1 VSLKG
6 NIMNRMVRLC
16 GWLAVYA
23 AVIGGNSITARAQQ
37 TPDPHQVPVMDG
49 EAGPC
54 SVSFTVT
61 DEKGVPVYDARI
73 RVHIAYG
80 FGGFRR
86 LDLEAATNIDG
97 KTLIKGLPQ
106 KVKGGI
112 LYFHG
117 VQGRREGDATYDPAK
132 NCGGINSFI
141 VLKEDKPATD

>member
-1 VSLKG
+1 
-6 NIMNRMVRLC
+6 MNRGIHFWRWVS
-16 GWLAVYA
+16 AFV
-23 AVIGGNSITARAQQ
+23 VIMGVSGNLMTAHAQ

-61 DEKGVPVYDARI
+61 DEKGSPVYDARI

-86 LDLEAATNIDG
+86 LDLEAATNVDG
-97 KTLIKGLPQ
+97 KTLIKGLPR
-106 KVKGGI
+106 KVKGDI

-117 VQGRREGDATYDPAK
+117 VQGKREGDATYDPAK
-132 NCGGINSFI
+132 NCGGINSSI
-141 VLKEDKPATD
+141 VLKEAKSATD